1 MKQTLVIIQTGG
13 NMPQTHA
20 AAEREQAQLNTERTS
35 GYTSLTQQAVGSPK
49 ARELNL
55 GTIVRDVKRSL
66 YAILCLAISAG
77 LVSYIFFVKS
87 QIPLYTVQATYVVTA
102 AGYNNSAIQN
112 LNTANE
118 VAYNFSKIV
127 TSSEMQNIIA
137 RELGDGKVGGS
148 ISANIVEETNLLR
161 LRVTSTDPRRAF
173 LIIRSI
179 MNNQKMILNYLSD
192 RVQLSVLVS
201 PDVPE
206 RAGGLGNPTR
216 RALQIS
222 LIVLLVLLAAA
233 VALSY
238 FRDTVRSNRDIEN
251 KLNERCL
258 GTVGHEEKVR
268 RRGRKASVSSMLIT
282 RPTVSFPYTESIHRI
297 SRKVRNR
304 LHKDRHK
311 ILMVTSV
318 NENEGKS
325 TIIANL
331 ALSLTAAG
339 KNVLLIDL
347 DMRKPSLYKIFEV
360 ENQEIDVLGKV
371 LKGESDAEN
380 LIQVLSKEKLCV
392 IFNTKE
398 YSRST
403 ELLSGER
410 LKLLLN
416 YLREKFD
423 YILIDTPPMQTV
435 ADAEV
440 IAGAAEASLV
450 VVREHQTPVP
460 AILEVLDSLR
470 DSNAK
475 PIGCVLNDS
484 YGNIGQS
491 LGGYQYGSDYG
502 YRYGRGYGK
511 YYGRYYGHYGDKK

>member
-1 MKQTLVIIQTGG
+1 
-13 NMPQTHA
+13 
-20 AAEREQAQLNTERTS
+20 
-35 GYTSLTQQAVGSPK
+35 
-49 ARELNL
+49 
-55 GTIVRDVKRSL
+55 
-66 YAILCLAISAG
+66 
-77 LVSYIFFVKS
+77 
-87 QIPLYTVQATYVVTA
+87 
-102 AGYNNSAIQN
+102 
-112 LNTANE
+112 
-118 VAYNFSKIV
+118 
-127 TSSEMQNIIA
+127 
-137 RELGDGKVGGS
+137 
-148 ISANIVEETNLLR
+148 
-161 LRVTSTDPRRAF
+161 
-173 LIIRSI
+173 
-179 MNNQKMILNYLSD
+179 
-192 RVQLSVLVS
+192 
-201 PDVPE
+201 
-206 RAGGLGNPTR
+206 
-216 RALQIS
+216 
-222 LIVLLVLLAAA
+222 
-233 VALSY
+233 
-238 FRDTVRSNRDIEN
+238 
-251 KLNERCL
+251 
-258 GTVGHEEKVR
+258 
-268 RRGRKASVSSMLIT
+268 
-282 RPTVSFPYTESIHRI
+282 
-297 SRKVRNR
+297 
-304 LHKDRHK
+304 
-311 ILMVTSV
+311 MVTSV